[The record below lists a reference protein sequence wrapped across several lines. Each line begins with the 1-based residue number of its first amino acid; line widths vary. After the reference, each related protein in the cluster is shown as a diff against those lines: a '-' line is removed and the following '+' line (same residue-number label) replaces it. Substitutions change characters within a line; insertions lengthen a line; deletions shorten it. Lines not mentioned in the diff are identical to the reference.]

1 MKPADGSYFL
11 TWKGSRTGPFSIE
24 QVRAQLAAGEISRM
38 HRIGVNGGWQLL
50 DEFLTAAPDPAA
62 ERHAAA
68 LRQREEQLRREFDS
82 QLAAERVRAVPPP
95 TDSGDEV
102 KPSPFSHFLP
112 KPPPPAI
119 LYPAT
124 PDEEDAPVTPTR
136 TSGLAIASLVMAL
149 CNFIPYVGFFSWIL
163 ALVFGHTALG
173 QMQRDPSLAG
183 RGMAIAGLAI
193 TYFLLVLG
201 LTYVALVLINHQ
213 KLPSF
218 L

>member
-1 MKPADGSYFL
+1 MMKPAADSYFL

-24 QVRAQLAAGEISRM
+24 QIRSQLAAGTISRM

-62 ERHAAA
+62 ERHAAV

-82 QLAAERVRAVPPP
+82 QLAAERARALPPP
-95 TDSGDEV
+95 TDPGDEV
-102 KPSPFSHFLP
+102 QSSPFSHLLP
-112 KPPPPAI
+112 KPPPPPI
-119 LYPAT
+119 LYPA
-124 PDEEDAPVTPTR
+124 PPEEEAPVMPTR

-201 LTYVALVLINHQ
+201 LTFIALVIINHQ